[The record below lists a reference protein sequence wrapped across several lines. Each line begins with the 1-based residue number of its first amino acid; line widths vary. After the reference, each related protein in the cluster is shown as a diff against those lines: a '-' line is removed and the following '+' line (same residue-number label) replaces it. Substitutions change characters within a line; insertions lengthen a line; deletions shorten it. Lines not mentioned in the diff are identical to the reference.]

1 MPLYADDTIVE
12 QPVDHRTLHARY
24 ADYAEGFLRATQAAD
39 RAGASAASRRPF
51 FLYIAFSHLHTPIVY
66 NFSHFAHG
74 ASSPRGHYGNAVR
87 ELG

>member
-39 RAGASAASRRPF
+39 HARPF